1 MAKSCLKHL
10 AKTSLICAS
19 LLFATGQIAGA
30 SAAEAGSLKTSST
43 KPNAK
48 INSTITIGFTLEPV
62 SLDISGVAGQAI
74 PQVLL
79 NNIYEGL
86 LKVENSGKIV
96 PSLAESYSASAN
108 GLVYT
113 FKIAKAKFHDGANLT
128 SADVVWSFNRVL
140 DPKSTA
146 VLPTQKQQFST
157 IASTTAP
164 NASTV
169 IITLKNRDNDFLFN
183 LTQRGGVIFKS
194 GTTDF
199 ATKANGT
206 GPFKLGNWNRGNSIT
221 LERNEEYR
229 GTKALS
235 KTVIFRY
242 ILDATALSNAILSG
256 QIDIMSTVQKPE
268 LLSVF
273 KGRKDLKI
281 SSGTTNGE
289 VTLGMNNSK
298 APLNNTKVRQAIRQ
312 AINKKA
318 LIKTAWAGYGLEI
331 GSFVPPTDAW
341 YEDLSKIHPYDVQA
355 AKNLLKQAG
364 YPNGFAITLDIPP
377 APYAEAS
384 QEFIVASL
392 KKIGI
397 NVTIKPVAW
406 GEWLDRIFTKSN
418 YDMTIVAHVERS
430 DMSIYADPNYYFR
443 YNSAEYQ
450 ALIKKAGSART
461 PVAQAESLKKAA
473 RLLSSES
480 VSDWL
485 WLIPNL
491 QVVKK
496 SVTGFPQNSVGD
508 AYSVAAI
515 AKD

>member
-30 SAAEAGSLKTSST
+30 SAAKAGSPKTSST
-43 KPNAK
+43 KPSAK
-48 INSTITIGFTLEPV
+48 TNSTITIGFTLEPV

-157 IASTTAP
+157 IASITAP

-206 GPFKLGNWNRGNSIT
+206 GPFKLGNWNRGNSIM

-461 PVAQAESLKKAA
+461 PAAQAESLKKAA

>member
-30 SAAEAGSLKTSST
+30 SAAKAGSPKTSST

-48 INSTITIGFTLEPV
+48 TNSTITIGFTLEPV

-96 PSLAESYSASAN
+96 PSLAKSYTASAN

-157 IASTTAP
+157 IASITAP

-169 IITLKNRDNDFLFN
+169 IITLKDRDNDFLFN

-229 GTKALS
+229 GLKALS

-397 NVTIKPVAW
+397 NVTIKPVAIV
-406 GEWLDRIFTKSN
+406 EWLDRIFTKSN
-418 YDMTIVAHVERS
+418 YDMTIIAHVERS
-430 DMSIYADPNYYFR
+430 DMSIYANPNYYFR

-461 PVAQAESLKKAA
+461 PAAQAESLKKAA

>member
-30 SAAEAGSLKTSST
+30 SAAKAGSPKTSST
-43 KPNAK
+43 KPSAK
-48 INSTITIGFTLEPV
+48 TNSTITIGFTLEPV

-318 LIKTAWAGYGLEI
+318 MPQKVQFQHNSLEF
-331 GSFVPPTDAW
+331 SNNWPLYFV
-341 YEDLSKIHPYDVQA
+341 DL
-355 AKNLLKQAG
+355 
-364 YPNGFAITLDIPP
+364 
-377 APYAEAS
+377 
-384 QEFIVASL
+384 
-392 KKIGI
+392 
-397 NVTIKPVAW
+397 
-406 GEWLDRIFTKSN
+406 
-418 YDMTIVAHVERS
+418 
-430 DMSIYADPNYYFR
+430 YF
-443 YNSAEYQ
+443 
-450 ALIKKAGSART
+450 
-461 PVAQAESLKKAA
+461 
-473 RLLSSES
+473 
-480 VSDWL
+480 
-485 WLIPNL
+485 
-491 QVVKK
+491 
-496 SVTGFPQNSVGD
+496 
-508 AYSVAAI
+508 
-515 AKD
+515 

>member
-30 SAAEAGSLKTSST
+30 SAAKAGSPKTSST

-48 INSTITIGFTLEPV
+48 TNSTITIGFTLEPV

-96 PSLAESYSASAN
+96 PSLAKSYTASAN

-140 DPKSTA
+140 DPISTA

-157 IASTTAP
+157 IASITAP

-169 IITLKNRDNDFLFN
+169 IITLKDRDNDFLFN

-229 GTKALS
+229 GLKALS

-430 DMSIYADPNYYFR
+430 DMSIYANPNYYFR

-461 PVAQAESLKKAA
+461 PAAQAESLKKAA

>member
-1 MAKSCLKHL
+1 
-10 AKTSLICAS
+10 
-19 LLFATGQIAGA
+19 
-30 SAAEAGSLKTSST
+30 
-43 KPNAK
+43 
-48 INSTITIGFTLEPV
+48 
-62 SLDISGVAGQAI
+62 
-74 PQVLL
+74 
-79 NNIYEGL
+79 
-86 LKVENSGKIV
+86 
-96 PSLAESYSASAN
+96 
-108 GLVYT
+108 
-113 FKIAKAKFHDGANLT
+113 
-128 SADVVWSFNRVL
+128 
-140 DPKSTA
+140 
-146 VLPTQKQQFST
+146 
-157 IASTTAP
+157 
-164 NASTV
+164 
-169 IITLKNRDNDFLFN
+169 
-183 LTQRGGVIFKS
+183 
-194 GTTDF
+194 
-199 ATKANGT
+199 
-206 GPFKLGNWNRGNSIT
+206 
-221 LERNEEYR
+221 
-229 GTKALS
+229 
-235 KTVIFRY
+235 
-242 ILDATALSNAILSG
+242 
-256 QIDIMSTVQKPE
+256 MSTVQKPE

-298 APLNNTKVRQAIRQ
+298 APLNNIKVRQAIRQ
-312 AINKKA
+312 ALNKKA

-341 YEDLSKIHPYDVQA
+341 YEDLSKTFPYDIAA

-364 YPNGFAITLDIPP
+364 YPNGFSINLDIPP

-397 NVTIKPVAW
+397 NVIIKPVAW
-406 GEWLDRIFTKSN
+406 GEWLDRIFTKAN

-430 DMSIYADPNYYFR
+430 DMSIYANPNYYFR

-450 ALIKKAGSART
+450 ALIKKASSART

-473 RLLSSES
+473 RLLSNES

-515 AKD
+515 AKE

>member
-30 SAAEAGSLKTSST
+30 SAAKAGSLKTSST

-48 INSTITIGFTLEPV
+48 TNSTITIGFTLEPV

-229 GTKALS
+229 STKALS

-430 DMSIYADPNYYFR
+430 DMSIYANPNYYFR

-461 PVAQAESLKKAA
+461 PAAQAESLKKAA

>member
-30 SAAEAGSLKTSST
+30 SAAKAGSPKTSST
-43 KPNAK
+43 KPSAK
-48 INSTITIGFTLEPV
+48 TNSTITIGFTLEPV

-140 DPKSTA
+140 DPKSNA

-206 GPFKLGNWNRGNSIT
+206 GPFKLGNWNRGNSIM

-461 PVAQAESLKKAA
+461 PAAQAESLKKAA

-508 AYSVAAI
+508 SYSVAAI

>member
-30 SAAEAGSLKTSST
+30 SAAKAGSPKTSST

-48 INSTITIGFTLEPV
+48 TNSTITIGFTLEPV

-96 PSLAESYSASAN
+96 PSLAKSYSASAN

-157 IASTTAP
+157 IASITAP

-169 IITLKNRDNDFLFN
+169 IITLKDRDNDFLFN

-229 GTKALS
+229 GLKALS

-430 DMSIYADPNYYFR
+430 DMSIYANPNYYFR

-461 PVAQAESLKKAA
+461 PAAQAESLKKAA

>member
-30 SAAEAGSLKTSST
+30 SAAKAGSLKTSST

-48 INSTITIGFTLEPV
+48 TNSTITIGFTLEPV

-157 IASTTAP
+157 IASITAP

-194 GTTDF
+194 GATDF

-206 GPFKLGNWNRGNSIT
+206 GPFKLGNWNRGNSIM

-312 AINKKA
+312 AINKKV

-461 PVAQAESLKKAA
+461 PAAQAESLKKAA

>member
-1 MAKSCLKHL
+1 MTKFDLKRIAKI
-10 AKTSLICAS
+10 SLICAS
-19 LLFATGQIAGA
+19 LLLVTTEIA
-30 SAAEAGSLKTSST
+30 SAASVGSETNSSSKASAKT
-43 KPNAK
+43 NA
-48 INSTITIGFTLEPV
+48 TITIGFTLEPV

-79 NNIYEGL
+79 NNVYEGL

-96 PSLAESYSASAN
+96 PSIAESYTVSTN
-108 GLVYT
+108 GLAYT
-113 FKIAKAKFHDGANLT
+113 FKLAKTKFHDGANLT

-140 DPKSTA
+140 DPKSVA

-157 IASTTAP
+157 IASITAP
-164 NASTV
+164 NASSV
-169 IITLKNRDNDFLFN
+169 VITLKDRDNDFLFN

-206 GPFKLGNWNRGNSIT
+206 GPFKFGNWNRGNSIT
-221 LERNEEYR
+221 LERNDSYR
-229 GTKALS
+229 ATKAIA

-298 APLNNTKVRQAIRQ
+298 APLNNIKVRQAIRQ
-312 AINKKA
+312 ALNKKA

-341 YEDLSKIHPYDVQA
+341 YEDLSKTYPYDVQA

-364 YPNGFAITLDIPP
+364 YPNGFSITLDIPP

-406 GEWLDRIFTKSN
+406 GEWLDRIFTKAN

-430 DMSIYADPNYYFR
+430 DMSIYANPNYYFR

-450 ALIKKAGSART
+450 ALIKKASSART

-473 RLLSSES
+473 RLLSNES

-515 AKD
+515 TKE

>member
-30 SAAEAGSLKTSST
+30 SAAKAGSLKTSST

-48 INSTITIGFTLEPV
+48 TNSTITIGFTLEPV

-113 FKIAKAKFHDGANLT
+113 FKIAKAKFHDGTNLT

-157 IASTTAP
+157 IASITAP

-229 GTKALS
+229 STKALS

-461 PVAQAESLKKAA
+461 PAAQAESLKKAA